1 MYLSIINSFYDI
13 LTKKFSGIEL
23 LLNISFI
30 LIIGIIIYIFYWHNI
45 NRQISKLNRCKIAL
59 RSDGGIYNLYGL
71 YDNTKI
77 YRVRYDNSTKH
88 NVSVDCS
95 CPKGN
100 IPNKF
105 NMPVYNGEEKR
116 TDKINKYCMCDKNY
130 DTDNS
135 KINFKGD
142 GFLID
147 YHNKHNKFYINP
159 SNNNQPEFPRSS

>member
-1 MYLSIINSFYDI
+1 MYSTIINSFYDI
-13 LTKKFSGIEL
+13 LAKKFSGAEL

-30 LIIGIIIYIFYWHNI
+30 LILGVIIYIFYWHNI

-71 YDNTKI
+71 YDNTKV

-88 NVSVDCS
+88 SVSVDCL

-105 NMPVYNGEEKR
+105 KIPIYNTEEHK
-116 TDKINKYCMCDKNY
+116 NEEYEKYCMCDKSY
-130 DTDNS
+130 DTDKS
-135 KINFKGD
+135 KVYYKGD
-142 GFLID
+142 GFLTSYYDKYKKNGSI
-147 YHNKHNKFYINP
+147 INLDP
-159 SNNNQPEFPRSS
+159 PEFPRS